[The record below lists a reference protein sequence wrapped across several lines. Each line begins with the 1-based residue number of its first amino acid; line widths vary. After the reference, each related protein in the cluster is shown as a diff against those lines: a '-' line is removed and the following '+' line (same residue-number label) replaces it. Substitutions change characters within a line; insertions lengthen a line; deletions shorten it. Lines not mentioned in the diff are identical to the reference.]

1 MAAAALLPGT
11 TLACPG
17 DCPKNWVHHTLGEPK
32 QKETDLEG
40 TTVTETWLYESDDM
54 KTTLVILQDGVVTTV
69 KTF

>member
-17 DCPKNWVHHTLGEPK
+17 DCPKNWVHHT
-32 QKETDLEG
+32 
-40 TTVTETWLYESDDM
+40 ETWLYESDDM
-54 KTTLVILQDGVVTTV
+54 KTTLVILKDGVVTTV